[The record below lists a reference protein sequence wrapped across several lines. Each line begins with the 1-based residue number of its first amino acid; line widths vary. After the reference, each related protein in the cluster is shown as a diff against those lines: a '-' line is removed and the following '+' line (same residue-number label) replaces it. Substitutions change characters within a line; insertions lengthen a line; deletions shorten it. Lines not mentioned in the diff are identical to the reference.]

1 MSRFFNLL
9 KKGSMS
15 SLYAAIVNFILGF
28 LKLFAFIFTGNIAMF
43 AEMMHSFGDAANQLF
58 VFLGSAFSKRSPN
71 EKFPLGYGRLIN
83 LVCLIAVI
91 IVGILSYETVKE
103 GFHHIIHPNDTDGP
117 LLFFWIN
124 IGVLVIGIVLEGT
137 VLRKAGKEILE
148 EAGESSKG
156 LLTPFT
162 KSYLNISKAKPATK
176 LVFMEDTVAAGGGII
191 AVLSIIIA
199 RLTGLGMLEGIASVI
214 IGIMMFI
221 IVGIIFVENAQGVLG
236 IADHESEIHAS
247 RIILDEK
254 AVSDIKRLAVIK
266 EGEALH
272 IEALLELNKNST
284 LKELSDIRKR
294 IILKLLDLSHVEDVN
309 IEFIEDD
316 GQQDWR
322 SDTGPSANIQY
333 NEERK

>member
-266 EGEALH
+266 EGEALY
-272 IEALLELNKNST
+272 IEALLELNKNFT

>member
-15 SLYAAIVNFILGF
+15 SLSAAIVNFILGF

-137 VLRKAGKEILE
+137 VLRKAGKKILE

-214 IGIMMFI
+214 IGIIMFI

-272 IEALLELNKNST
+272 IEALLELNKDFT

>member
-15 SLYAAIVNFILGF
+15 SLSAAIVNFILGF

-137 VLRKAGKEILE
+137 VLRKAGKKILE

-266 EGEALH
+266 EGEELH
-272 IEALLELNKNST
+272 IEALLELNKNFT

>member
-1 MSRFFNLL
+1 MKDFFNLL
-9 KKGSMS
+9 KKGSKS
-15 SLYAAIVNFILGF
+15 SFSAAIVNFVLGV

-83 LVCLIAVI
+83 LVCLMAVI

-103 GFHHIIHPNDTDGP
+103 GIHHIIHPNSTEGS

-124 IGVLVIGIVLEGT
+124 VGVLAIGIVLEGS

-148 EAGESSKG
+148 EAGEESKG
-156 LLTPFT
+156 FLAPFT

-176 LVFMEDTVAAGGGII
+176 LVFMEDTVATGGGVI

-199 RLTGLGMLEGIASVI
+199 RLTGLGILEGIASVI
-214 IGIMMFI
+214 IGLMMFI
-221 IVGIIFVENAQGVLG
+221 IVGIIFIENAQGVLG
-236 IADHESEIHAS
+236 IADHEKEIHAS
-247 RIILDEK
+247 RIILDDK
-254 AVSDIKRLAVIK
+254 SIADIKRLAVIK

-272 IEALLELNKNST
+272 IEALLEVNQNFT
-284 LKELSDIRKR
+284 LKELSEIRKR
-294 IILKLLDLSHVEDVN
+294 IIFKLLELSHVEDVN

-316 GQQDWR
+316 GQQDWNG
-322 SDTGPSANIQY
+322 DTGPSANIQY
-333 NEERK
+333 NKER

>member
-15 SLYAAIVNFILGF
+15 SLSAAIVNFILGF

-137 VLRKAGKEILE
+137 VLRKAGKKILE

-272 IEALLELNKNST
+272 IEALLELNKDFT

-322 SDTGPSANIQY
+322 GDTGPSANIQY

>member
-15 SLYAAIVNFILGF
+15 SLSAAIVNFILGF

-272 IEALLELNKNST
+272 IEALLELNKNFM

-322 SDTGPSANIQY
+322 VDTGPSANIQY
-333 NEERK
+333 NEERQ

>member
-214 IGIMMFI
+214 IGIIMFI

-272 IEALLELNKNST
+272 IEALLELNKNFT

>member
-1 MSRFFNLL
+1 MKGLFNLL

-15 SLYAAIVNFILGF
+15 SLIAAVVNFILGC
-28 LKLFAFIFTGNIAMF
+28 LKLLAFIFTGNIAMF

-103 GFHHIIHPNDTDGP
+103 GFHHIVHPNDTNGP

-124 IGVLVIGIVLEGT
+124 IGVLAIGIVLEGI

-162 KSYLNISKAKPATK
+162 KSYLLIGKAKPATK
-176 LVFMEDTVAAGGGII
+176 LVFMEDTVATAGGII
-191 AVLSIIIA
+191 AVISIIIA

-214 IGIMMFI
+214 IGIMMFV
-221 IVGIIFVENAQGVLG
+221 IVGIIFIENAQGVLG

-247 RIILDEK
+247 RVILDDK
-254 AVSDIKRLAVIK
+254 SIADIKRLAVIK

-272 IEALLELNKNST
+272 IESLLEVNQNFT
-284 LKELSDIRKR
+284 LKELSEIRKR

-316 GQQDWR
+316 GQTDW
-322 SDTGPSANIQY
+322 SGDSGPSANIQY
-333 NEERK
+333 KKER

>member
-15 SLYAAIVNFILGF
+15 SLSAAIVNFILGF

-247 RIILDEK
+247 LIILDEK

-272 IEALLELNKNST
+272 IEALLELNKNFT

-322 SDTGPSANIQY
+322 GDTGPSANIQY

>member
-15 SLYAAIVNFILGF
+15 SLSAAIVNFILGF

-272 IEALLELNKNST
+272 IEALLELNKNFT

>member
-1 MSRFFNLL
+1 MKGLFNLL

-15 SLYAAIVNFILGF
+15 SLTAAVVNFILGC
-28 LKLFAFIFTGNIAMF
+28 LKLLAFIFTGNIAMF

-103 GFHHIIHPNDTDGP
+103 GFHHIVHPNDTNRP

-124 IGVLVIGIVLEGT
+124 IGVLAIGIVLEGI

-162 KSYLNISKAKPATK
+162 KSYLLIGKAKPATK
-176 LVFMEDTVAAGGGII
+176 LVFMEDTVATAGGII
-191 AVLSIIIA
+191 AVISIIIA

-214 IGIMMFI
+214 IGIMMFV
-221 IVGIIFVENAQGVLG
+221 IVGIIFIENAQGVLG

-247 RIILDEK
+247 RVILDDK
-254 AVSDIKRLAVIK
+254 SIADIKRLAVIK

-272 IEALLELNKNST
+272 IESLLEVNQNFT
-284 LKELSDIRKR
+284 LKELSEIRKR

-316 GQQDWR
+316 GQTDW
-322 SDTGPSANIQY
+322 SGDSGPSANIQY
-333 NEERK
+333 KKER

>member
-15 SLYAAIVNFILGF
+15 SLSAAIVNFILVF

-124 IGVLVIGIVLEGT
+124 ISVLVIGIVLEGT

-272 IEALLELNKNST
+272 IEALLELNKNFT

-322 SDTGPSANIQY
+322 GDTGPSANIQY

>member
-272 IEALLELNKNST
+272 IEALLELNKDFT

-322 SDTGPSANIQY
+322 GDTGPSANIQY

>member
-43 AEMMHSFGDAANQLF
+43 AEMMHSFGDAANVLF

-272 IEALLELNKNST
+272 IEALLELNKNFT

>member
-15 SLYAAIVNFILGF
+15 SLSAAIVNFILGF

-214 IGIMMFI
+214 IGIIMFI

-272 IEALLELNKNST
+272 IEALLELNKNFT

>member
-137 VLRKAGKEILE
+137 VLRKAGKKILE

-272 IEALLELNKNST
+272 IEALLELNKNFT

-322 SDTGPSANIQY
+322 GDTGPSANIQY

>member
-15 SLYAAIVNFILGF
+15 SLSAAIVNFILGF

-137 VLRKAGKEILE
+137 VLRKAGKKILE

-272 IEALLELNKNST
+272 IEALLELNKDFT

>member
-15 SLYAAIVNFILGF
+15 SLSAAIVNFILGF

-91 IVGILSYETVKE
+91 IVGILSYETIKE

-272 IEALLELNKNST
+272 IEALLELNKNFT

>member
-272 IEALLELNKNST
+272 IEALLELNKNFT

-322 SDTGPSANIQY
+322 GDTGPSANIQY

>member
-15 SLYAAIVNFILGF
+15 SLSAAIVNFILGF

-272 IEALLELNKNST
+272 IEALLELNKNFT
-284 LKELSDIRKR
+284 LIELSDIRKR

-322 SDTGPSANIQY
+322 GDTGPSANIQY

>member
-15 SLYAAIVNFILGF
+15 SLSAAIVNFILGF

-254 AVSDIKRLAVIK
+254 AVTDIKRLAAIK

-272 IEALLELNKNST
+272 IEALLELNKNFT
-284 LKELSDIRKR
+284 LKELTDIRKR

-322 SDTGPSANIQY
+322 SDTGTSANIQY

>member
-15 SLYAAIVNFILGF
+15 SLSAAIVNFILGF

-272 IEALLELNKNST
+272 IEALLELNKNFT

-322 SDTGPSANIQY
+322 GDTGPSANIQY
-333 NEERK
+333 NEERQ

>member
-1 MSRFFNLL
+1 MTNFINLL
-9 KKGSMS
+9 KKGSKS
-15 SLYAAIVNFILGF
+15 SFSAAIVNLILGI
-28 LKLFAFIFTGNIAMF
+28 LKMFAFIFTGNIAMF

-103 GFHHIIHPNDTDGP
+103 GIHHIVHPNSTESS

-124 IGVLVIGIVLEGT
+124 VGVLAVGIILEGS
-137 VLRKAGKEILE
+137 VLRKAGMEILE
-148 EAGESSKG
+148 EAGEEHHNF
-156 LLTPFT
+156 LAPFT
-162 KSYLNISKAKPATK
+162 KSYALLGKAKPATK
-176 LVFMEDTVAAGGGII
+176 LVFMEDTVATGGGVI

-221 IVGIIFVENAQGVLG
+221 IVGIIFIENAQGVLG
-236 IADHESEIHAS
+236 IADHETEIHAS
-247 RIILDEK
+247 RVILDEK
-254 AVSDIKRLAVIK
+254 SVADIKRLAVIK

-272 IEALLELNKNST
+272 IEALLEVNQNFT
-284 LKELSDIRKR
+284 LKELSNIRKR
-294 IILKLLDLSHVEDVN
+294 IILKLLQLSHVEDVN

-316 GQQDWR
+316 GQQDWNG
-322 SDTGPSANIQY
+322 DTGPSANIQY
-333 NEERK
+333 DKER

>member
-124 IGVLVIGIVLEGT
+124 ISVLVIGIVLEGT

-272 IEALLELNKNST
+272 IEALLELNKNFT

-322 SDTGPSANIQY
+322 GDTGPSANIQY

>member
-1 MSRFFNLL
+1 MKGLFNLL

-15 SLYAAIVNFILGF
+15 SLTAAVVNFILGC
-28 LKLFAFIFTGNIAMF
+28 LKLLAFIFTGNIAMF

-103 GFHHIIHPNDTDGP
+103 GFHHIIHPNDTNGS

-124 IGVLVIGIVLEGT
+124 IGVLAIGIILEAV

-162 KSYLNISKAKPATK
+162 KSYLLIGKAKPATK
-176 LVFMEDTVAAGGGII
+176 LVFMEDTVATAGGII
-191 AVLSIIIA
+191 AVISIIIA

-214 IGIMMFI
+214 IGIMMFV
-221 IVGIIFVENAQGVLG
+221 IVGIIFIENAQGVLG

-247 RIILDEK
+247 RVILDDK
-254 AVSDIKRLAVIK
+254 SIADIKRLAVIK

-272 IEALLELNKNST
+272 IESLLEVNQNFT
-284 LKELSDIRKR
+284 LKELSEIRKR

-316 GQQDWR
+316 GQTDW
-322 SDTGPSANIQY
+322 SGDSGPSANIQY
-333 NEERK
+333 KKER

>member
-1 MSRFFNLL
+1 MKGLFNLL

-15 SLYAAIVNFILGF
+15 SLTAAVVNFILGC
-28 LKLFAFIFTGNIAMF
+28 LKLLAFIFTGNIAMF

-103 GFHHIIHPNDTDGP
+103 GFHHIVHPNDTNGP

-124 IGVLVIGIVLEGT
+124 IGVLAIGIVLEGI

-162 KSYLNISKAKPATK
+162 KSYLLIGKAKPATK
-176 LVFMEDTVAAGGGII
+176 LVFMEDTVATAGGII
-191 AVLSIIIA
+191 AVISIIIA

-214 IGIMMFI
+214 IGIMMFV
-221 IVGIIFVENAQGVLG
+221 IVGIIFIENAQGVLG

-247 RIILDEK
+247 RVILDDK
-254 AVSDIKRLAVIK
+254 SIADIKRLAVIK

-272 IEALLELNKNST
+272 IESLLEVNQNFT
-284 LKELSDIRKR
+284 LKELSEIRKR

-316 GQQDWR
+316 GQTDW
-322 SDTGPSANIQY
+322 SGDSGPSANIQY
-333 NEERK
+333 KKER